1 LPDIE
6 LKSLVQYSTSPSWIS
21 KEEEQE
27 IVAASRAEIVYSAH
41 MATADRAIKQIFSIF
56 VGYSFAQRQG
66 LLRHADKPIEMLKTL
81 LEVSQVECCDRDGNY
96 PTIKNVF
103 DEMLRE
109 LDLNQ
114 RQWETI
120 APAVIA
126 VERLERSIMEDT
138 TRRIVQEILV
148 QHFADSTG

>member
-1 LPDIE
+1 
-6 LKSLVQYSTSPSWIS
+6 
-21 KEEEQE
+21 
-27 IVAASRAEIVYSAH
+27 
-41 MATADRAIKQIFSIF
+41 
-56 VGYSFAQRQG
+56 
-66 LLRHADKPIEMLKTL
+66 MLKTL

-109 LDLNQ
+109 LGLNQ

-148 QHFADSTG
+148 QHLAGSTD